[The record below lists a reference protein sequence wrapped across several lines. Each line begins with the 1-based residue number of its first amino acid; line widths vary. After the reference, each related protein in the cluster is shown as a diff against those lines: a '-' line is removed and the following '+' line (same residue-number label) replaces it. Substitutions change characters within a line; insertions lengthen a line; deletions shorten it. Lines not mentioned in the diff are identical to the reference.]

1 MGKLGGTFQD
11 KLRRQI
17 LVYSTIIVASL
28 LVLFLGSLILY
39 NYRLS
44 TNQAQDVS
52 RYLTGLFTSTYEQYE
67 AYLITISNNENYQNY
82 ILHRNNE
89 SSIFYSFYTLNM
101 GKKIKSNLVLT
112 DYKGNILLQTFNI
125 PRDNDYFQSFNN
137 MIRDKVLNSND
148 PNNIETGLYSFIET
162 TSEYVISGPIFKE
175 GEIIGFAYVYLNGDD
190 WNYELSSQEFNGVI
204 TDEFDNIIATSS
216 KMIASK
222 INKFKPDM
230 SKNRIKILNS
240 NYLIRH
246 NRLREQGINIYSLVE
261 ARSSIN
267 AYLMGGAIIL
277 IPGISM
283 LILSQVFSKKIAFNN
298 SKSINKLINEI
309 YVVMDGN
316 LDYKINLD
324 TNDEIETI
332 ADNINEL
339 LERIRELNKRNT
351 ELLNTKRI
359 SEIKQLEAQFNPHF
373 LYNTLETI
381 RYLIFLDQKAASDL
395 ISLLTQI
402 LRYSISKGSDEVK
415 FSENIEYTKVFLKI
429 YKYRFDKNFDYSI
442 DISDECNDVYV
453 PKLLLQPIIEN
464 SIKYGYINKAALN
477 IGIKARIQDEYLVIV
492 VEDDGSGIEEGE
504 LKKINDA
511 LHQEINSTE
520 HVGLFNTA
528 RRLILQ
534 FGDDSSIHLDS
545 QVNKGTK
552 VTLKIKI
559 NNDIY
564 GKQNEFIS

>member
-559 NNDIY
+559 NNDMY